1 MQENYGL
8 FPFGRSHALLS
19 MGDYHN
25 LWPLFLQDYLQHGG
39 SMSLVKPSHLRR
51 SEVGKT
57 STSSSKYKEDYSLLM
72 AEGMHIHQTPLKDNE
87 DSLLKH
93 GGIYK
98 RIKSFPFF
106 QPNFLFPV
114 VCSFPILQT
123 QDYSFFTEKKIK
135 DIHMY
140 GRLRFETINTHIFSK
155 YI

>member
-1 MQENYGL
+1 MTIICFKITCNMAGVNCSTWRINVSCETQ
-8 FPFGRSHALLS
+8 SS
-19 MGDYHN
+19 
-25 LWPLFLQDYLQHGG
+25 
-39 SMSLVKPSHLRR
+39 PSVRGE
-51 SEVGKT
+51 SQAPCEVGKI

-72 AEGMHIHQTPLKDNE
+72 AKGMHIRQTPLN
-87 DSLLKH
+87 SLLKH
-93 GGIYK
+93 RGIYK

-123 QDYSFFTEKKIK
+123 QEYSFFTEKKK
-135 DIHMY
+135 NQRYTQHMY

>member
-1 MQENYGL
+1 MTIICFKITCNMAGVNCSTWKINVSCETQ
-8 FPFGRSHALLS
+8 SS
-19 MGDYHN
+19 
-25 LWPLFLQDYLQHGG
+25 
-39 SMSLVKPSHLRR
+39 PSV
-51 SEVGKT
+51 SGESQAPCEVGKT

-72 AEGMHIHQTPLKDNE
+72 AEGMHIHQTPSKDNG

-93 GGIYK
+93 RGIYK

-123 QDYSFFTEKKIK
+123 QEYSFFTEKKIK

-140 GRLRFETINTHIFSK
+140 GRLRFETINTHSFSK